1 MIGRSDVRS
10 LLGAYALDALS
21 REERRRVE
29 AALDADS
36 QLAELV
42 ALDLR
47 VAEVLAEGL
56 VDPAA
61 RASTVLWRRIDA
73 ATRP

>member
-1 MIGRSDVRS
+1 MTGRADVGS
-10 LLGAYALDALS
+10 LFGAYALDALS
-21 REERRRVE
+21 REERRRVD
-29 AALDADS
+29 AALAADP
-36 QLAELV
+36 QLAESV

-47 VAEVLAEGL
+47 VAAVLAEGL